1 MIASASVSGS
11 AGRANNEGRGSSD
24 GLHVVLRHWLDIRAS
39 RRRATGP
46 LVTSP
51 ARALRRLAGRY
62 DHAAFEPQGGR
73 ARVRLAVLGSDTW
86 DVVIDGGAVCV
97 APAEGDADAT
107 LAADAQTWTA
117 IADDVRG
124 GMDAYRSGRLTVRRN
139 LHVGVGLLAA
149 TSGLSA
155 PE

>member
-11 AGRANNEGRGSSD
+11 AGRANNEGWGSSD

-51 ARALRRLAGRY
+51 PRALRRLAGRY
-62 DHAAFEPQGGR
+62 DHVAFEPQGGR

-86 DVVIDGGAVCV
+86 AVGIVGGTGCW
-97 APAEGDADAT
+97 APSEGDPTPPFAPTGTPWSPSPAN
-107 LAADAQTWTA
+107 A
-117 IADDVRG
+117 R
-124 GMDAYRSGRLTVRRN
+124 
-139 LHVGVGLLAA
+139 VG
-149 TSGLSA
+149 
-155 PE
+155 